1 MTASSPFDQVP
12 FEPGGFADNPEPRCP
27 CLLLLDISGSMAGAP
42 IRELNAGLLNFKDE
56 LSADSLAMKR
66 VEIAVITFGPIKVEN
81 NFHTA
86 PGFSPP
92 VLEARGDTPM
102 GAAIKQGVDMIRVRK
117 EEYRANGISFYRPW
131 VFLITDGAPTD
142 EWQSAATLIRE
153 AESSKSIAFFAVGV
167 QGANMEI
174 LKQISVR
181 EPLKLEGLKF
191 RELFQWLSNSMK
203 SVSRSTPGTEVLL
216 PPPTGWSV
224 V

>member
-86 PGFSPP
+86 LGFSPL
-92 VLEARGDTPM
+92 VLEARGDIFI
-102 GAAIKQGVDMIRVRK
+102 GGSYKARR
-117 EEYRANGISFYRPW
+117 
-131 VFLITDGAPTD
+131 
-142 EWQSAATLIRE
+142 
-153 AESSKSIAFFAVGV
+153 
-167 QGANMEI
+167 
-174 LKQISVR
+174 
-181 EPLKLEGLKF
+181 
-191 RELFQWLSNSMK
+191 
-203 SVSRSTPGTEVLL
+203 
-216 PPPTGWSV
+216 
-224 V
+224 